1 MSLTL
6 LLISI
11 LGLYHLINLWRLLK
25 HRVQAD
31 YLRLSFWRTFLWL
44 GGLQLVIVLIY
55 ELVSANNTSVLT
67 CLYVL
72 TGLQLAGAC
81 LVAMA
86 TVRNLRKT
94 APTGLKLLTDH
105 TLPTLT
111 VAVPARNE
119 TDDLE
124 ACLRSLTA
132 STYPKLEILVLDDCS
147 QNKRTPAIIK
157 AFAQTGVRFVSGKVP
172 PTGWLAK
179 NYAYRQ
185 LAEQANGDL
194 LLFCGVDTRFE
205 PDSLGELVSTLL
217 QRDKT
222 MLSLMPRNVPKK
234 RLGLRQLLIQPNR
247 YAWEVCLPRH
257 LAKRPP
263 VLSTCWLIKREALRK
278 AGGFEAVRRSILPEG
293 YLARYCAASG
303 NGYLFLQADQAVGVT
318 SHKAAQDQQDTSLR
332 MRYPQLHRR
341 PELVA
346 LVSLA
351 ELALFVW
358 PPIGMLIAAATQFWT
373 LAGLSAGVFAITTLT
388 HSEIINLTYRR
399 FVLRGLVLLPIAAIY
414 DVWLLNYSMWQ
425 YEFGEVIWKGR
436 NVCIPVMRIN
446 PN

>member
-1 MSLTL
+1 M
-6 LLISI
+6 
-11 LGLYHLINLWRLLK
+11 GLYQLINLLRLVK
-25 HRVQAD
+25 HRMQAD
-31 YLRLSFWRTFLWL
+31 YLRRSSLRTFLWL
-44 GGLQLVIVLIY
+44 GGLQLVVYLVYRLI
-55 ELVSANNTSVLT
+55 SAGHISVMT

-72 TGLQLAGAC
+72 AGLQLGGAC
-81 LVAMA
+81 LVMVSTA
-86 TVRNLRKT
+86 RNLRKT
-94 APTGLKLLTDH
+94 APVELNPQTDH
-105 TLPTLT
+105 SLPTLT
-111 VAVPARNE
+111 VAIPARNE
-119 TDDLE
+119 TNDLE
-124 ACLRSLTA
+124 ACLQSLSA

-147 QNKRTPAIIK
+147 QNKQTPAIIK
-157 AFAQTGVRFVSGKVP
+157 AFAQNGVRFVSGKVP

-179 NYAYRQ
+179 NFAYRQ

-194 LLFCGVDTRFE
+194 LLFCGVDARFE
-205 PDSLGELVSTLL
+205 PDSLTTLVAMLL
-217 QRDKT
+217 QQDKT
-222 MLSLMPRNVPKK
+222 MLSLMPRNVPKR

-247 YAWEVCLPRH
+247 YAWEVGLPRH
-257 LAKRPP
+257 LVRRPP
-263 VLSTCWLIKREALRK
+263 VLSTCWLIKHEALRK
-278 AGGFEAVRRSILPEG
+278 AGGFAAVKRSILPEG

-303 NGYLFLQADQAVGVT
+303 KGYLFLQADQAVGIT
-318 SHKAAQDQQDTSLR
+318 SHKAAKDQQDTSVR

-358 PPIGMLIAAATQFWT
+358 PLIGMLIAAATQFWT
-373 LAGLSAGVFAITTLT
+373 LAALSGAVFVITTLA
-388 HSEIINLTYRR
+388 HSEIINITYRR
-399 FVLRGLVLLPIAAIY
+399 FVLRGLVVLPIAAIY